1 MILSVRDL
9 KVELWLGGAWR
20 PAVNG
25 VSFDLHEGESLAVV
39 GETGCGKTLLG
50 RALVNLTPEMAR
62 VSGTIACRGRDL
74 RRLTE
79 AEWGR
84 VRGGE
89 IAVVFQEPAAALD
102 PVQPIGAQVLEAIR
116 LHRECT

>member
-1 MILSVRDL
+1 MTEPILSVRDL

-62 VSGTIACRGRDL
+62 VSGTIRCRGRDL
-74 RRLTE
+74 RLLTE
-79 AEWGR
+79 AEW
-84 VRGGE
+84 
-89 IAVVFQEPAAALD
+89 
-102 PVQPIGAQVLEAIR
+102 
-116 LHRECT
+116 